1 MCRAVNSS
9 AKPCFATPR
18 SFAWSSALLFWISTA
33 RDSPTFKTYNERTHH
48 ADIPRMPQNPILTI
62 YHQEI
67 QADPPRRN
75 GIECVGTSGRT
86 HRAPGTQHFRNRCR
100 RQCRS
105 LDDLASSEQ
114 VEQCDQQ
121 DREFIHPA
129 STDECLYDDRKEAT
143 MKLLPQEIKRIRQ
156 NALLEQQVSPDL
168 QPTILTKTLNVFA
181 KDVQTTLRRNK
192 RIKNAIIVVL
202 EGEES

>member
-1 MCRAVNSS
+1 
-9 AKPCFATPR
+9 
-18 SFAWSSALLFWISTA
+18 
-33 RDSPTFKTYNERTHH
+33 
-48 ADIPRMPQNPILTI
+48 
-62 YHQEI
+62 
-67 QADPPRRN
+67 
-75 GIECVGTSGRT
+75 
-86 HRAPGTQHFRNRCR
+86 
-100 RQCRS
+100 
-105 LDDLASSEQ
+105 
-114 VEQCDQQ
+114 
-121 DREFIHPA
+121 
-129 STDECLYDDRKEAT
+129 